1 MENPSLIYSC
11 TSMDKE
17 CTKLI
22 QMTMKYTFDL
32 YMIMYLCLYCMY
44 VRLITNS
51 ISLFVSGAI
60 LRVDWLSGFCNK
72 KV

>member
-1 MENPSLIYSC
+1 MFIL
-11 TSMDKE
+11 
-17 CTKLI
+17 
-22 QMTMKYTFDL
+22 YTV
-32 YMIMYLCLYCMY
+32 CMY

-60 LRVDWLSGFCNK
+60 LGVDWLSGFRNK

>member
-1 MENPSLIYSC
+1 MYQTDTDDHNVYL
-11 TSMDKE
+11 
-17 CTKLI
+17 
-22 QMTMKYTFDL
+22 L
-32 YMIMYLCLYCMY
+32 YMIMYLCLYFILYVCMY

-60 LRVDWLSGFCNK
+60 LGVDWLSGFRNK